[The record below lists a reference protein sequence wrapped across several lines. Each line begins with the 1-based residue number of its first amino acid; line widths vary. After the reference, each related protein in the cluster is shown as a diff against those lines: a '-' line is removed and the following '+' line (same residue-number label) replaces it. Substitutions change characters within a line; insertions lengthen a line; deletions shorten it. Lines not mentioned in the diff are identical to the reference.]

1 MINVGLCLEHHWQH
15 DFHRLDIEHCGLQTP
30 LTFPP
35 AALRC
40 LLVEWHNFMLRQTQM
55 PISNWSSASLRLKNC
70 SSITFMWS
78 GTRSAIIVLALPQCH
93 CGCSEASVLRQHT
106 TEVCSGS
113 SKVPLQHGQDPPL
126 APVSVRHIATVM
138 VLMIEI
144 AKLRNTC
151 HVDFLAIQKTCSLVW
166 DTKSKKKICDLGLPS
181 LDKYFQMCSCLGG
194 PSHEKT

>member
-1 MINVGLCLEHHWQH
+1 MC
-15 DFHRLDIEHCGLQTP
+15 
-30 LTFPP
+30 
-35 AALRC
+35 
-40 LLVEWHNFMLRQTQM
+40 
-55 PISNWSSASLRLKNC
+55 
-70 SSITFMWS
+70 S

-93 CGCSEASVLRQHT
+93 CGCSEASVLRRHM

-151 HVDFLAIQKTCSLVW
+151 HVDFLAIQKTCSLVCAQLCFA
-166 DTKSKKKICDLGLPS
+166 TACALQHCFCTCFAAMLLYLICS
-181 LDKYFQMCSCLGG
+181 NSMCFAE
-194 PSHEKT
+194 HV